1 MKKIIIILLCP
12 ILAVAQNNR
21 ESICNEKI
29 FTVFYNVENLF
40 DTINNPNTSDDE
52 FLPNS
57 EKKWNTSRYLHKI
70 NQLSKVFSS
79 IMNDKNSN
87 KLPDIIGLCEVE
99 NKQVINDLLKTST
112 FRNHNY
118 KIIHQ
123 DSPDGR
129 GIDCALLINNQ
140 IKLLNYDF
148 IFVNNPNAKRATR
161 DILFAKL
168 KLSEN
173 IINVF
178 VNHWPSRWGGQKE
191 SNYKRVFAANTLRD
205 YININVSKEDYTLIM
220 GDFNDYPNNESLSE
234 ILIKDDL
241 ANLMSTDSVI
251 GKGSYNYKGSWNWL
265 DQIIIS
271 KNFFNPNVKIKS
283 VGSFQREYMLY
294 TNNKGESRPSRT
306 FGGSNWYG
314 GFSDHLPVYFKFC
327 FIPN

>member
-1 MKKIIIILLCP
+1 M
-12 ILAVAQNNR
+12 
-21 ESICNEKI
+21 
-29 FTVFYNVENLF
+29 
-40 DTINNPNTSDDE
+40 
-52 FLPNS
+52 
-57 EKKWNTSRYLHKI
+57 
-70 NQLSKVFSS
+70 
-79 IMNDKNSN
+79 
-87 KLPDIIGLCEVE
+87 
-99 NKQVINDLLKTST
+99 
-112 FRNHNY
+112 
-118 KIIHQ
+118 
-123 DSPDGR
+123 
-129 GIDCALLINNQ
+129 
-140 IKLLNYDF
+140 
-148 IFVNNPNAKRATR
+148 
-161 DILFAKL
+161 
-168 KLSEN
+168 SEN

-314 GFSDHLPVYFKFC
+314 GFSDHLQLILNFVYT
-327 FIPN
+327 